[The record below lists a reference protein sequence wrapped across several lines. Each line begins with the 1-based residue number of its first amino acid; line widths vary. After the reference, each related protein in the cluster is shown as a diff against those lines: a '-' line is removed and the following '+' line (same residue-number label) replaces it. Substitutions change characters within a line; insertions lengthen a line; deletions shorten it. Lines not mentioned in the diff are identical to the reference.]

1 MKKHLIFLVILGFLA
16 AGINLYSQD
25 TEIIKPPKK
34 GYVTLSKEEYEKI
47 LEKLKPK
54 KTEEMKPVQD
64 WTIKSA
70 DYELTIGS
78 DLRVSGKAVFSIESF
93 RNDIWI
99 EAPLQNSPR
108 GMGFSIPPDGVVLKY
123 TDEAV
128 TFGTNRKGS
137 FSLSAQLHPEV
148 EKSDLNRY
156 NCSLFVSN
164 AVINRFTIKYRS
176 SAVKMQSFP
185 FITISSGEKEGFFI
199 VKGLA
204 EAGNELTFDF
214 ETIEAAAEAGAEK
227 RTEADVRAL
236 YTIEPGNI
244 RSSFTYSI
252 SAHKKGLEKLELGIP
267 QGMEIMSAG
276 GKEVI
281 TWEENRKGD
290 TAVLAISLDAKSETL
305 SDIVIT
311 GETPY
316 EGKDSKQK
324 LPMLEPVSID
334 RVKGMVALAA
344 TDETEIQPESN
355 AGLQEIDITELPSTL
370 SPLPGT
376 KMVFAYKYSW
386 NKQDPL
392 PSAVFAIRQYDKAA
406 VLTANI
412 ESAEF
417 TTLHTQRGKTLLRAR
432 YNIRNNI
439 KQHLKITPPP
449 GYVLWSSFIGG
460 DSVKPIVSEDGSLLV
475 PLKKSLDPSSSVL
488 FSLELILY
496 GQKLKMEESGKVSFD
511 LPECDLQIMKMGW
524 ELMLPDNY
532 DYDEW
537 EGNYRQVA
545 VTEFSDSVRRPD
557 EQPKE
562 QIVQG
567 YMTNRNDLV
576 NQFSFNEVQQRQVVE
591 QTDRLIQQFQKK
603 ESAAKLR
610 EGRFPVKFD
619 LPRIG
624 KQFLFNKLLLIGKAP
639 SLNVEYELDD

>member
-1 MKKHLIFLVILGFLA
+1 
-16 AGINLYSQD
+16 
-25 TEIIKPPKK
+25 
-34 GYVTLSKEEYEKI
+34 
-47 LEKLKPK
+47 
-54 KTEEMKPVQD
+54 
-64 WTIKSA
+64 
-70 DYELTIGS
+70 
-78 DLRVSGKAVFSIESF
+78 
-93 RNDIWI
+93 
-99 EAPLQNSPR
+99 
-108 GMGFSIPPDGVVLKY
+108 MGFNIPPDGVVLKY

-137 FSLSAQLHPEV
+137 FNLSAQLHPEV

-156 NCSLFVSN
+156 NYSLFVSN
-164 AVINRFTIKYRS
+164 AVINRITIKYKS

-185 FITISSGEKEGFFI
+185 FITISSDEKEGFFI

-204 EAGNELTFDF
+204 EAETDLTFDF
-214 ETIEAAAEAGAEK
+214 ETIEAVAEAGAEK

-267 QGMEIMSAG
+267 MGMEIMSAG

-290 TAVLAISLDAKSETL
+290 TAVLAISLDARSETL
-305 SDIVIT
+305 SDIVVT

-334 RVKGMVALAA
+334 RIKGTVALAT

-417 TTLHTQRGKTLLRAR
+417 TTLYTQRGKTLLRAR

-439 KQHLKITPPP
+439 KQHLKIMPPP
-449 GYVLWSSFIGG
+449 GFILWSSFIGG

-475 PLKKSLDPSSSVL
+475 PLKKSIDPSSSVL
-488 FSLELILY
+488 FSLELIFY
-496 GQKLKMEESGKVSFD
+496 GQKSKMEESGKISFD

-524 ELMLPDNY
+524 ELLLPDNY

-545 VTEFSDSVRRPD
+545 VTEFSDSVRQPA
-557 EQPKE
+557 EQQKE
-562 QIVQG
+562 QVVQG
-567 YMTNRNDLV
+567 YMMNRNDLV
-576 NQFSFNEVQQRQVVE
+576 NQFSFNEAQQKQVVE

-639 SLNVEYELDD
+639 LLSVEYELDD